1 MKVLLPIAAALASA
15 TTLAATAHADP
26 NDAQFL
32 QNVRDGMGLEIT
44 DGPALINT
52 AHELCTEMKERMSY
66 EKVLSTVRQGNLY
79 LNVYQTDFFV
89 RVSAQAYCPE
99 LVASE

>member
-1 MKVLLPIAAALASA
+1 MKVLLSIAAVLTSA

-32 QNVRDGMGLEIT
+32 QNIREGMGLEIT

-52 AHELCTEMKERMSY
+52 AHELCGEMKDGMTY
-66 EKVLSTVRQGNLY
+66 DKVLSTVRQGNLY
-79 LNVYQTDFFV
+79 LNVYQTAFFV
-89 RVSAQAYCPE
+89 SASAQAYCPE
-99 LVASE
+99 LVSE